1 MKMYTDPTRIHPTDP
16 GHVEGN
22 PVFIYHDAFNK
33 NKNEVGDLK
42 ARYKK
47 GKVGDVEVKE
57 KLNKALNE
65 FLDPL
70 REKRHK
76 FEKNKGLVDNVLAE
90 GIRKTQAEAKETLHL
105 VKKAMGLDY
114 F

>member
-22 PVFIYHDAFNK
+22 PVFIYHDTFNK
-33 NKNEVGDLK
+33 NKNEVEELK

-57 KLNKALNE
+57 KLSKALNE
-65 FLDPL
+65 FLDP
-70 REKRHK
+70 
-76 FEKNKGLVDNVLAE
+76 
-90 GIRKTQAEAKETLHL
+90 IRKRGISL
-105 VKKAMGLDY
+105 KKRKVLWRKY
-114 F
+114 